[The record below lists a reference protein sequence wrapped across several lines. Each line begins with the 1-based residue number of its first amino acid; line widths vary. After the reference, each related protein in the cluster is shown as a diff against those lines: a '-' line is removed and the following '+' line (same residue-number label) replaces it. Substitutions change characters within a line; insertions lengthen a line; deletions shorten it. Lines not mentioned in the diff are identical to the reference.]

1 MTPVTANPPRPAADD
16 DTGEPGDT
24 AGDAGGTSALG
35 DAGFRLAPDPG
46 TAPSAPSAP
55 LVPPLVMRRASWDDG
70 LIARRAQRP
79 GATSDDATSDSATD
93 DGSPRHGA
101 PHHDMTGGGATG
113 HGARWRAG
121 RGTGAAPT
129 TPEGGTWEPG
139 EYAVPYKDY
148 AYAPGSYGSYGGHAH
163 HVGCGG
169 GAEARENGTR
179 ARGVPRYA
187 APAFPVSRSDF
198 SSLRPRLDALREL
211 VGLSRTRVDRRTL
224 AEAGRVLE
232 EAAAR
237 QRHSLDHTV
246 VALAGATGSGKST
259 LFNCL
264 AGARLS
270 EAGVRRPTTC
280 APVACA
286 WTDHAGGLLDRL
298 RIPPEA
304 RLRPPRPYDP
314 EMRGLVLIDLP
325 DHDSAAVDHRE
336 QVDWLLGLVDAV
348 IWVVD
353 PEKYADAVLHE
364 RYLRPLAGYAE
375 VTFVVLNQVDRLP
388 GDAADQVLDDLRRLL
403 DEDGLALGEYG
414 DPGAAVLAMSAL
426 TGEGVGELR
435 EMLGQFAAV
444 RGAAERRL
452 AADVDGATE
461 RLRSAY
467 VAPGRAGLTEAARE
481 EFEGRLAEAVG
492 AAAAGQAAE
501 RAWLRAA
508 GRACGTPWSRARRW
522 YGRRATDQADAG
534 GCTAGGVGGTAHDI
548 GGSSGSSGPGGSSG
562 TFRGGGSG
570 GRQRSRAGADS
581 RGGRASATSASRP
594 AAGARAHLPR
604 PASQPSRTASRPMVE
619 QAVRTLVHGAATGL
633 PAPWAQAVRE
643 AAGRGAE
650 GLAEALDEVVA
661 ADRTRDAADAKG
673 GWGTRGGRNAKK
685 AGEGGSAVRT
695 GRGTA
700 GSAAG
705 PSVRPKWWAVAAAG
719 QGVLFALHVAGLL
732 WLLGAVV
739 GVVGGQWWIPAV
751 VLTGGG
757 LGGPVLAAA
766 CRAAARGPARG
777 HGLDAERRLRDAA
790 AGCGRAR
797 VLEPVAA
804 ELLRY
809 REVREQYVIAA
820 GPGKAVGGV

>member
-1 MTPVTANPPRPAADD
+1 MTANPPRPAADD
-16 DTGEPGDT
+16 DNGGD
-24 AGDAGGTSALG
+24 
-35 DAGFRLAPDPG
+35 GFGLAPEGDGFSLAPGGDGFGLAPESG
-46 TAPSAPSAP
+46 TASPVP

-70 LIARRAQRP
+70 LIARRAQGP
-79 GATSDDATSDSATD
+79 GAQAPSATGD
-93 DGSPRHGA
+93 
-101 PHHDMTGGGATG
+101 
-113 HGARWRAG
+113 GARQRAG
-121 RGTGAAPT
+121 RGAGADSAP
-129 TPEGGTWEPG
+129 PGVQGWEHK
-139 EYAVPYKDY
+139 EYTAD
-148 AYAPGSYGSYGGHAH
+148 YGGHEGYGDYA
-163 HVGCGG
+163 VYGD
-169 GAEARENGTR
+169 GAD
-179 ARGVPRYA
+179 ARGIAPHASGAPRPT
-187 APAFPVSRSDF
+187 APAFPVARTDF
-198 SSLRPRLDALREL
+198 GALRPRLDALREL
-211 VGLSRTRVDRRTL
+211 VGLSRTRLDRRTL

-280 APVACA
+280 APLACA

-298 RIPPEA
+298 RIPAEA

-314 EMRGLVLIDLP
+314 EMRGLVLVDLP
-325 DHDSAAVDHRE
+325 DHDSAASDHRE
-336 QVDWLLGLVDAV
+336 QVDRLLGLVDAV

-388 GDAADQVLDDLRRLL
+388 GDAADHVLDDLRRLL
-403 DEDGLALGEYG
+403 DEDGLALGEHG
-414 DPGAAVLAMSAL
+414 DPGAAVLALSAL

-435 EMLGQFAAV
+435 ELLGQFAAV

-452 AADVDGATE
+452 AADVDGAAE

-467 VAPGRAGLTEAARE
+467 VAQGRAGLTEAARA
-481 EFEGRLAEAVG
+481 EFEERLAEAVG

-508 GRACGTPWSRARRW
+508 GRACGTPWARARRR
-522 YGRRATDQADAG
+522 YGRRQAAAQAGAG
-534 GCTAGGVGGTAHDI
+534 GCTAGGVGGVGSASDVGGSAEGHRTGGI
-548 GGSSGSSGPGGSSG
+548 GG
-562 TFRGGGSG
+562 RRRNRSG
-570 GRQRSRAGADS
+570 GEP
-581 RGGRASATSASRP
+581 RGGRVGAGGASRP
-594 AAGARAHLPR
+594 TAGPRTHVPR
-604 PASQPSRTASRPMVE
+604 PAGQPSRTASRPMVE
-619 QAVRTLVHGAATGL
+619 QAVRTLVHGAAEGL

-650 GLAEALDEVVA
+650 GLAEALDEVGA
-661 ADRTRDAADAKG
+661 AGRARGAAEAKRAESARGEGNAEDAGGVKG
-673 GWGTRGGRNAKK
+673 GA
-685 AGEGGSAVRT
+685 AVRT
-695 GRGTA
+695 GRGPA
-700 GSAAG
+700 DGGAR
-705 PSVRPKWWAVAAAG
+705 PSVRPGWWAVAAAG
-719 QGVLFALHVAGLL
+719 QWVLFGLHVVGAL

-739 GVVGGQWWIPAV
+739 GWIGGEWWVPAA

-757 LGGPVLAAA
+757 LGGPVLAAG
-766 CRAAARGPARG
+766 CRVAARGPARG
-777 HGLDAERRLRDAA
+777 YGLDAERRLRNAA

-820 GPGKAVGGV
+820 GPGTAVGGV